1 MVDGHV
7 SDLSATILFPFLKKG
22 KILGIKV
29 GVLGEKRATSQGMW
43 VLGSGIEIPVIIHIY
58 MELKFTYVMS
68 EKMMHDA
75 DAKQVLEIRYFKS
88 KIIDCTLWCCN
99 GCHDMDLST
108 GRGASL
114 WTT

>member
-1 MVDGHV
+1 
-7 SDLSATILFPFLKKG
+7 
-22 KILGIKV
+22 
-29 GVLGEKRATSQGMW
+29 
-43 VLGSGIEIPVIIHIY
+43 
-58 MELKFTYVMS
+58 MS

-88 KIIDCTLWCCN
+88 KIIECTLWCCN